1 MRAYLE
7 SIILEQINRAEEL
20 KKKIHYPLKYP
31 ELSGLA
37 ERCTLILDEQIN
49 ILREL
54 KRELQSRENC
64 DIRDIFREVRLC
76 IWEISLLEYYGIP
89 PLYLQTPDIGFLNK
103 LMFKIHQEIKL
114 PFPPPTVSCT
124 SGEYYYSHP
133 FTNVIFVPLAE
144 PEFLLHMPDLYH
156 EVGHHV
162 IENMKSELRLQPIKQ
177 NYLLAFSKVTEYY
190 SRILVNKRRD
200 YAPPDIL
207 MAIQRIH
214 SQWKDWIEEFFC
226 DLFAL
231 YTLGPAYA
239 WSHLHLTTKKSNDI
253 YELHILQK
261 QTHPSDESRMRIL
274 MHALRNLGFARE
286 ADEIQSRWF
295 QVALFWGNNTVAE
308 YQYAFPDEVLGEIAE
323 LVLDAMRVAGFS
335 LASSEILSRNGQET
349 EIRIVLNRAWQK
361 FWQLQGHEF
370 REWEKSCIQSMRDS

>member
-1 MRAYLE
+1 
-7 SIILEQINRAEEL
+7 
-20 KKKIHYPLKYP
+20 
-31 ELSGLA
+31 
-37 ERCTLILDEQIN
+37 
-49 ILREL
+49 
-54 KRELQSRENC
+54 
-64 DIRDIFREVRLC
+64 
-76 IWEISLLEYYGIP
+76 
-89 PLYLQTPDIGFLNK
+89 
-103 LMFKIHQEIKL
+103 
-114 PFPPPTVSCT
+114 
-124 SGEYYYSHP
+124 
-133 FTNVIFVPLAE
+133 
-144 PEFLLHMPDLYH
+144 
-156 EVGHHV
+156 
-162 IENMKSELRLQPIKQ
+162 
-177 NYLLAFSKVTEYY
+177 
-190 SRILVNKRRD
+190 
-200 YAPPDIL
+200 

-323 LVLDAMRVAGFS
+323 LVLDAMRAAGFS